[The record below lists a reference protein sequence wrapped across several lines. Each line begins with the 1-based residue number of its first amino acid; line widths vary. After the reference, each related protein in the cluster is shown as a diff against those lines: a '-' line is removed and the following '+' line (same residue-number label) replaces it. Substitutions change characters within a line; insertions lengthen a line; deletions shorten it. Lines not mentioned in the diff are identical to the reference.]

1 MDETI
6 QEHIHLREAL
16 IALADAHFTC
26 SLDAD
31 GNLGPI
37 EDGAFLSRF
46 LGREGPHAEGVNL
59 DQLVPEGD
67 AGILQGLLGRLAADG
82 QARDTV
88 HLVSRDGLC
97 VAFTL
102 VLLRENG
109 NVVGVL
115 RRRAD
120 DETCMRAAEHERLV
134 ADEVY
139 RNAIEG
145 ITVTDSHARI
155 LFVNPAFSKITGYT
169 AEEALGQTPSIL
181 KSHLHDHAFYKAMWQ
196 ALINHGQWEGEI
208 WNRRKNGEVY
218 PEWLSI
224 SSVRDGQGKLQRYV
238 AVFHD
243 ITEIK
248 ASQEKVRHQAHHD
261 VLTGLPNRLLLKDR
275 LATSLTHMAR
285 SGQKV
290 ALLFMD
296 VDNFKHIN
304 DSLGHPLGDLLLQA
318 VAARLKEVMRDDD
331 TVARLGGDEFVIL
344 VEALESENLA
354 IATAM
359 RLLEAFRVPF
369 HIKGHALTVTPSV
382 GIALYPDDG
391 DDAETLIKNADMAM
405 YRAKEKGRNTFQLY
419 TSALNERAVRRM
431 TMEGELR
438 KALERGDIQPWFQ
451 PRVGLRN
458 GSVVGS
464 EALARWI
471 KPDGT
476 VISPG
481 EFIPL
486 AEETGLILPLGEQ
499 ILEQACRR
507 VRAFQDAGFPEQ
519 YVSVNL
525 SPRQFRQK
533 DLVGMVERVLQRTGF
548 DSRLLELEITESS
561 LVQDID
567 QTMATLR
574 RLREMGLAVAIDDF
588 GTGYSSLAYLKHFPL
603 GALKIDQS
611 FIRGIPTDPSDI
623 AITTTIIS
631 MAQSLNLKVIAEGV
645 ETLQQLNF
653 ILGLRCDEY
662 QGYYFSKPLPPE
674 AYLELLRQRKL

>member
-59 DQLVPEGD
+59 DQLVPERD

-115 RRRAD
+115 RRHAD
-120 DETCMRAAEHERLV
+120 DETRMRAAEHERLV

-181 KSHLHDHAFYKAMWQ
+181 KSHLHDQAFYKAMWQ

-224 SSVRDGQGKLQRYV
+224 SSVRDGLGKLQRYV